1 MRIDPG
7 FQGSPIPGRKIGRP
21 VQGASSAS
29 RASSDQATASDA
41 VISAETTELVA
52 ALHDIPEVR
61 PEVIEEVRQRLGRG
75 EFLTRDAAEKTAEA
89 ILADLASFIG
99 Q

>member
-7 FQGSPIPGRKIGRP
+7 FQGGPLQGRKIGRP

-29 RASSDQATASDA
+29 RTNPEQSADSDPAISSEAAS
-41 VISAETTELVA
+41 LVGS
-52 ALHDIPEVR
+52 LHEIPEVR
-61 PEVIEEVRQRLGRG
+61 ADVIEEVRRRLERG
-75 EFLTRDAAEKTAEA
+75 EFMSRDAAEKTAEA

>member
-7 FQGSPIPGRKIGRP
+7 SHGGPVPGRKVGRP
-21 VQGASSAS
+21 VQGSSSAS
-29 RASSDQATASDA
+29 RARSDQPVETEP
-41 VISAETTELVA
+41 VSAETVALVT

-61 PEVIEEVRQRLGRG
+61 AEVIEEVRRRLDRG
-75 EFLTRDAAEKTAEA
+75 EFMSRDAAEKTAEA

>member
-1 MRIDPG
+1 VETE
-7 FQGSPIPGRKIGRP
+7 P
-21 VQGASSAS
+21 V
-29 RASSDQATASDA
+29 
-41 VISAETTELVA
+41 SAEAVALVT

-61 PEVIEEVRQRLGRG
+61 AEVIEEVRRRLDRG
-75 EFLTRDAAEKTAEA
+75 EFMSRDAAEKTAEA

>member
-1 MRIDPG
+1 MV
-7 FQGSPIPGRKIGRP
+7 S
-21 VQGASSAS
+21 
-29 RASSDQATASDA
+29 
-41 VISAETTELVA
+41 

-61 PEVIEEVRQRLGRG
+61 PEVIEEVRQRLERG
-75 EFLTRDAAEKTAEA
+75 EFLSQDAAEKTAEA

>member
-7 FQGSPIPGRKIGRP
+7 FQGGPVQGRKIGRP
-21 VQGASSAS
+21 VQGSSSAS
-29 RASSDQATASDA
+29 HATADQPAESEST
-41 VISAETTELVA
+41 VSAETAALVG

-61 PEVIEEVRQRLGRG
+61 PDVIEEVRRRLERG
-75 EFLTRDAAEKTAEA
+75 DFLSRDAAEKTAEA

>member
-7 FQGSPIPGRKIGRP
+7 FQGNPLHGRRIGRP
-21 VQGASSAS
+21 AQGSNAAS
-29 RASSDQATASDA
+29 RARSDEPAESDPKVTSEAAALIAS
-41 VISAETTELVA
+41 
-52 ALHDIPEVR
+52 LHDIPEVR
-61 PEVIEEVRQRLGRG
+61 PEVIEEVRQRLSRG
-75 EFLTRDAAEKTAEA
+75 EFMSRDAAEKTAEA

>member
-7 FQGSPIPGRKIGRP
+7 FQGGPLNGRKIGRP
-21 VQGASSAS
+21 VQGSSSAS
-29 RASSDQATASDA
+29 RARSDQP
-41 VISAETTELVA
+41 AETESTVPSEAASLMG
-52 ALHDIPEVR
+52 ALHDIPDVR
-61 PEVIEEVRQRLGRG
+61 AEVIEEVRQRLGRG
-75 EFLTRDAAEKTAEA
+75 EFLSRDAAEKTAAA